1 MIRCNDVTI
10 FFPCIKYQKF
20 NGVNIPFENNFFDRI
35 VISHCLEH
43 ILNPEKFLFEML
55 RVCKPEGI
63 ISIALPTD
71 PGFFWRLGRFFI
83 KKFIQKKTHK
93 LTDLDYDYVNA
104 IEHVNSIF
112 NLRIIIKKKFNIN
125 CLRFLDF
132 FKPSFYLIDR
142 DNKKIIDLVKI
153 DTEGSELDIL
163 KGMGPTIKNIKI
175 IQFEFGSSNIDSKNF
190 FIEFYIFFT
199 KNNFDIYRITP
210 GIPRKVTYSYFDE
223 VFSTNNYIAVNKS
236 LFKN

>member
-1 MIRCNDVTI
+1 MYKKDFSNLNKTYTNHLYSGFLGFFFKKNHELMENNINQLKDKNNIEILEIGGGVTPHINFLKHSYKNYYSIDIDENDELEN
-10 FFPCIKYQKF
+10 FYKNNYSEIKYQKF

-112 NLRIIIKKKFNIN
+112 NLRIIIKKKFNI
-125 CLRFLDF
+125 
-132 FKPSFYLIDR
+132 KSEIFYPINL
-142 DNKKIIDLVKI
+142 KCIDLN
-153 DTEGSELDIL
+153 L
-163 KGMGPTIKNIKI
+163 
-175 IQFEFGSSNIDSKNF
+175 
-190 FIEFYIFFT
+190 FYIVQLI
-199 KNNFDIYRITP
+199 K
-210 GIPRKVTYSYFDE
+210 K
-223 VFSTNNYIAVNKS
+223 
-236 LFKN
+236 